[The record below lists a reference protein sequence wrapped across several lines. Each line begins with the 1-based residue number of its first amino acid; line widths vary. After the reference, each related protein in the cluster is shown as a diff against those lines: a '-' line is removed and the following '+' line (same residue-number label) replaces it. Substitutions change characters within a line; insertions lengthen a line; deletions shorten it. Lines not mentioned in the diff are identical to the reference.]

1 MISIFSFSSFIPRFY
16 FNLIL
21 IRTSFQFPFWYIA
34 CYQRKISSG
43 KISTVNIE
51 IYIHLSSHSLTIET
65 GRYNDT
71 HRALR
76 IVTDYFEDEIHFI
89 IECPVLSTIKNML
102 KNIST
107 KNHRCSNLLQLFY
120 IENFKDTFNLVTYIS
135 FSVKL
140 GSNICH

>member
-1 MISIFSFSSFIPRFY
+1 MISIFSFSSFIPCFY

-89 IECPVLSTIKNML
+89 IECPVLSTIKTCWKIFLRKTIDVQICCNCFILRTL
-102 KNIST
+102 KTRLTLSHIF
-107 KNHRCSNLLQLFY
+107 L
-120 IENFKDTFNLVTYIS
+120 
-135 FSVKL
+135 
-140 GSNICH
+140 